1 MFGLRRERPR
11 GFVEPPRAVRATV
24 LAIND
29 DGTATAKPLDF
40 ERRYRPVTVSRR
52 DVHRLGIRAGELLE
66 FEIDDGGAITRTRKV
81 FSRWSAPR

>member
-24 LAIND
+24 LRINE

-40 ERRYRPVTVSRR
+40 ERRHTWQPVTVPRR
-52 DVHRLGIRAGELLE
+52 EVKRLGILPGELLE
-66 FEIDDGGAITRTRKV
+66 FEIDDRDAITRIRKV
-81 FSRWSAPR
+81 FNR